1 MSWFKPFKME
11 FAPFAE
17 FGNPQVDEILQAY
30 DLPNTQHSI
39 LSLVTQ
45 RQQQNDVLG
54 LTLKLPPGYQV
65 NSEADFERLH
75 DMLARALEPVG
86 VRELN
91 LHFITQKG
99 NGSPHEPE
107 KGLSSAAM
115 QERRPEEYNSAK
127 KTQAEFESSGQ
138 IQGQNNLPPVIDAQ
152 AISGQSKTTKSLATA
167 FEPSGQAQY
176 QGGQGQQ
183 QVSLP
188 PVLDAQAQS
197 QAQSKFQPQSQSP
210 SIIQSAQTATK
221 PSEAVRSEAEQ
232 REEQLTT
239 KRPAPPTQAQLK
251 AHPRIKNVI
260 VVASGKGGVGK
271 STTTVN
277 LALALQ
283 QTGARVGVLDA
294 DIYGPS
300 VPTMLGTAGQT
311 PLIENEQ
318 FVPLEAYGMAVLSI
332 GNLTGDDNTPIVWR
346 GPKATGALMQLFNQT
361 AWPDLDY
368 LLIDMP
374 PGTGDIQ
381 LTLAQRIPVTGAVIV
396 TTPQHVALMDAQKG
410 IELFNKVNIPVL
422 GVVENM
428 STHVC
433 SSCGQVDEIFGTG
446 GGEQLS
452 QRYQIPLLGRLPLDA
467 SIRQNA
473 DQGRPSVVAND
484 QAARYYKDIAL
495 SMLVQLAKVPTRE
508 RENNRIF

>member
-17 FGNPQVDEILQAY
+17 FGNPQVDEILQAHY
-30 DLPNTQHSI
+30 LPNTQHSI

-54 LTLKLPPGYQV
+54 LTLKLPAGYQV
-65 NSEADFERLH
+65 NSEADFEQFH
-75 DMLARALEPVG
+75 EVLARALEPVG

-91 LHFITQKG
+91 LHFITQKSHG
-99 NGSPHEPE
+99 APHEPE
-107 KGLSSAAM
+107 KSVSSTTG
-115 QERRPEEYNSAK
+115 QEGHPEEDSAK
-127 KTQAEFESSGQ
+127 KTQAEFAPSGQ
-138 IQGQNNLPPVIDAQ
+138 AQHQGGQYQGGQRQQQVSLPPVIDAQ
-152 AISGQSKTTKSLATA
+152 A
-167 FEPSGQAQY
+167 
-176 QGGQGQQ
+176 
-183 QVSLP
+183 
-188 PVLDAQAQS
+188 QAQS
-197 QAQSKFQPQSQSP
+197 AHQFQSPSQSQSQ
-210 SIIQSAQTATK
+210 SVIQSHIPQTSAK
-221 PSEAVRSEAEQ
+221 PTETGRSEAVQ
-232 REEQLTT
+232 REEQLTA
-239 KRPAPPTQAQLK
+239 KRPAPPTQNQLK

-283 QTGARVGVLDA
+283 QTGAKVGVLDA

-300 VPTMLGTAGQT
+300 VPTMLGTAGKT

-410 IELFNKVNIPVL
+410 IELFNKVNIPVI

-433 SSCGQVDEIFGTG
+433 SSCGHIDEIFGAG
-446 GGEQLS
+446 GGEKLS

-495 SMLVQLAKVPTRE
+495 AMLVQLAKVPSRE